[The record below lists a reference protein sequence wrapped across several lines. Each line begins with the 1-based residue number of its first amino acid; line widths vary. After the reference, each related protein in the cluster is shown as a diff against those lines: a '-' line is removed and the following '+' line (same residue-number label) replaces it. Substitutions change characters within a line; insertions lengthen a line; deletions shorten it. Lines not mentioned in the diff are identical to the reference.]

1 MKMLNSYDR
10 KKDTQEEEYVKISD
24 VIMTRMEPTV
34 FGSANL

>member
-10 KKDTQEEEYVKISD
+10 KKDTQEEEYVKI
-24 VIMTRMEPTV
+24 RMEPTV